1 MTLKK
6 PKIYYIKSFKNHN
19 GQLFIIE
26 KNNIIKEFKRVFYV
40 KANKGALRGKH
51 AHKKCTQYLICINGE
66 IEVNCL
72 INKKIKKFVL
82 KSPRKMLKINPLT
95 WVTLKFLK
103 KDSILMCLC
112 TNKYNERDYIR
123 KYDEYLNLF
132 KN

>member
-51 AHKKCTQYLICINGE
+51 AHKNAL
-66 IEVNCL
+66 
-72 INKKIKKFVL
+72 
-82 KSPRKMLKINPLT
+82 
-95 WVTLKFLK
+95 
-103 KDSILMCLC
+103 SI
-112 TNKYNERDYIR
+112 
-123 KYDEYLNLF
+123 
-132 KN
+132 